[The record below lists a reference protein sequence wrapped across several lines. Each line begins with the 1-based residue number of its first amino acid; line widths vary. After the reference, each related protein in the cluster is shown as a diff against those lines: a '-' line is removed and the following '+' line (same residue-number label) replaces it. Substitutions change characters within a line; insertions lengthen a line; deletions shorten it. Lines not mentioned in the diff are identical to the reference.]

1 MHTTPRI
8 HALCF
13 DLDGTL
19 VDSAAGIAH
28 ALNTSLQ
35 SVGLRRFELDTVR
48 GWVGD
53 GPDVLIR
60 RALEACALR
69 AADLTAL
76 AAQLRT
82 SFDAVTLREPM
93 AEGAAYDGV
102 GALLHALSA
111 DYPLAVV
118 TNKPTPLARAVLD
131 AAGLLGAFDS
141 VHGAD
146 TPAQR
151 KPAPLLIQQACAQ
164 LDVPVADTLMVGD
177 GPADLLAARAAGCH
191 AAWVSWGYGH
201 AQAAPPPGTWQLDTP
216 QQLLERLQA
225 PQPPAPIH

>member
-1 MHTTPRI
+1 MSPAPSAVRG
-8 HALCF
+8 LLF

-35 SVGLRRFELDTVR
+35 AVGLRRFELDTVR

-53 GPDVLIR
+53 GPDALIR
-60 RALEACALR
+60 RALEACELR
-69 AADLTAL
+69 NINLMAMAAH
-76 AAQLRT
+76 LRE

-93 AEGAAYDGV
+93 SEGAAYEGV
-102 GALLHALSA
+102 PELLHTLSA

-151 KPAPLLIQQACAQ
+151 KPSPLLIQQACAR
-164 LDVPVADTLMVGD
+164 LDVPVAEALMVGD

-191 AAWVSWGYGH
+191 AAWASWGYGQVH
-201 AQAAPPPGTWQLDTP
+201 AAPLSPAWHLDAP
-216 QQLLERLQA
+216 HELLERLQA
-225 PQPPAPIH
+225 PAQIH